1 MAKKGAGGKESVV
14 VPAQMEEAQQGPP
27 RKRNPC
33 PGIRAVG
40 GQIRRNSDEQQRRED
55 EEHDGG
61 GGGERQQQAK
71 AALTSSAMCVRISR
85 DSYPNLHALH
95 NASNDSLTNAAYVK
109 ISEGD
114 FGYVLDDVPHL
125 ADYLPVSSHP
135 SPPLLLLA
143 RPLVGSWRWVLC
155 GAALAKQ
162 LSVRAK

>member
-1 MAKKGAGGKESVV
+1 M
-14 VPAQMEEAQQGPP
+14 PF
-27 RKRNPC
+27 
-33 PGIRAVG
+33 
-40 GQIRRNSDEQQRRED
+40 
-55 EEHDGG
+55 
-61 GGGERQQQAK
+61 
-71 AALTSSAMCVRISR
+71 SAMCVRISR

-95 NASNDSLTNAAYVK
+95 NASNDSLTNAAYIK

-155 GAALAKQ
+155 GAALASDCQWGGREQRNCPARGITHFLVCKPESLQ
-162 LSVRAK
+162 CY